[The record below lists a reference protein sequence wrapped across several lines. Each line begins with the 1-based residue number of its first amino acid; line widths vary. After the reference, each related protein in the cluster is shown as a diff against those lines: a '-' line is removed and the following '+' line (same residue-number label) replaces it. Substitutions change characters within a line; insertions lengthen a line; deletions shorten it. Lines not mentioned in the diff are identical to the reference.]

1 MIAPNIHSLTGT
13 EITPEFDLK
22 QVTDSD
28 TRFSPGA
35 LLSVTVEFL
44 ANSKWMSMAAILLVA
59 SISVLTS
66 DHSIIQFLLTM
77 IVTAIAVLSVS
88 FRLKYRSEYSREIDR
103 LYKLAYQDE
112 LTGLSNRRDILMQ
125 LEIAI
130 NNRTTGWVLM
140 LDLDR
145 FKQVN
150 DRHGHEI
157 GDKILKLAADRLSH
171 TLPDNSRLARLG
183 GDEFLVLADDFQEL
197 NKLVED
203 IKLSIA
209 TPFLVNGS
217 CICIG
222 VSVGAVRLPKTSCNV
237 GDLLRRADT
246 AMYQDKS
253 MRKKKNNLQW
263 QVPHEGPGL
272 TDCTIR

>member
-1 MIAPNIHSLTGT
+1 MIAPNIHSITGT
-13 EITPEFDLK
+13 DITSEFDIK
-22 QVTDSD
+22 QVADVD
-28 TRFSPGA
+28 TRFSSGG

-44 ANSKWMSMAAILLVA
+44 ANSKWTSMAAILFVA
-59 SISVLTS
+59 SITVLAR
-66 DHSIIQFLLTM
+66 DHIIIQFLLTM
-77 IVTAIAVLSVS
+77 IVTAIAALSVS
-88 FRLKYRSEYSREIDR
+88 LYSRYRSEYSQQIDR
-103 LYKLAYQDE
+103 LHKLAYQDE

-140 LDLDR
+140 VDLDG

-150 DRHGHEI
+150 DMHGHET
-157 GDKILKLAADRLSH
+157 GDKILKFAADRLSH
-171 TLPDNSRLARLG
+171 TLVSNCKLARLG
-183 GDEFLVLADDFQEL
+183 GDEFLVLVDDSQEL

-209 TPFLVNGS
+209 TPFLISGS

-222 VSVGAVRLPKTSCNV
+222 ASVGAARLYKASHNV

-246 AMYQDKS
+246 AMYLDKS
-253 MRKKKNNLQW
+253 MCKKKSNLKR
-263 QVPHEGPGL
+263 QVPHDGPGL
-272 TDCTIR
+272 SDCRNG